1 MGERDDKGID
11 LSELLHQS
19 AERQTEPVHRGDN
32 PLDRLS
38 GTCKPPV
45 GAMRSTD
52 ESDEREADEREADER
67 EAAAR
72 ARFSELELDLIN
84 AFLAL
89 KGYAPARIGAEGSPA
104 PSTIVSHSAGD
115 NRPGVAIRKTAD
127 GKFSFFV
134 IERATPSSTA
144 TSYGYEN
151 VESLPLVLA
160 MIDCPDRF

>member
-1 MGERDDKGID
+1 MGERNDKDTD
-11 LSELLHQS
+11 LSELLHQP
-19 AERQTEPVHRGDN
+19 AERQTEPVHHGDN

-38 GTCKPPV
+38 GTGKPPV
-45 GAMRSTD
+45 GAVRSTD
-52 ESDEREADEREADER
+52 DSDER
-67 EAAAR
+67 EAAAQ
-72 ARFSELELDLIN
+72 ATFSALELDLIN
-84 AFLAL
+84 AFLLL
-89 KGYAPARIGAEGSPA
+89 KGYAPARIGDEGSPS

-115 NRPGVAIRKTAD
+115 NRPGIAIRKTAE

-134 IERATPSSTA
+134 IGRATPSSNA